1 MHNDISNLDLLL
13 LCEEKKEDHHMRMDG
28 TVVGCLSGECAEDLR
43 HRIGDAVHTRDS
55 SGTRSDERSYY
66 NGILRV
72 LRRRLR
78 EVEKHL
84 REEESIIQEVENKSS
99 RRAIRESSRMMKL
112 AGIL

>member
-1 MHNDISNLDLLL
+1 MHDDISNLDLLL
-13 LCEEKKEDHHMRMDG
+13 LCEEKKENLHMKMDG
-28 TVVGCLSGECAEDLR
+28 TLVGCLSGDCAEDLR

-84 REEESIIQEVENKSS
+84 REEAVIQESENKTS
-99 RRAIRESSRMMKL
+99 RRATRESSRMMTL

>member
-1 MHNDISNLDLLL
+1 MHEDVSNLDILL
-13 LCEEKKEDHHMRMDG
+13 LCEEKKSTPHMMMDG
-28 TVVGCLSGECAEDLR
+28 TLVGCLSGECAEDLQ
-43 HRIGDAVHTRDS
+43 HRIVDAVNTRDS
-55 SGTRSDERSYY
+55 SSTRSDERSYY

-84 REEESIIQEVENKSS
+84 RTEGVLQESGNKPA
-99 RRAIRESSRMMKL
+99 RRSFRESSRMMKL

>member
-1 MHNDISNLDLLL
+1 MKNLQDNIDLLL
-13 LCEEKKEDHHMRMDG
+13 LYEADKKNLHMQMDG
-28 TVVGCLSGECAEDLR
+28 KFVDCHSEACANDLR
-43 HRIGDAVHTRDS
+43 HRIKDAVYARDS

-78 EVEKHL
+78 EVEKKLVETESL
-84 REEESIIQEVENKSS
+84 RETKIQTKRRMKRSS
-99 RRAIRESSRMMKL
+99 RLMKL

>member
-1 MHNDISNLDLLL
+1 MHENVSNLDLLL
-13 LCEEKKEDHHMRMDG
+13 LCEEKNATPHMKMDG
-28 TVVGCLSGECAEDLR
+28 TLVGCLSGECAEDLR

-55 SGTRSDERSYY
+55 STTRSDERSYY

-84 REEESIIQEVENKSS
+84 SEEGVLQEAENKSS
-99 RRAIRESSRMMKL
+99 RRSIGESSRIMKL